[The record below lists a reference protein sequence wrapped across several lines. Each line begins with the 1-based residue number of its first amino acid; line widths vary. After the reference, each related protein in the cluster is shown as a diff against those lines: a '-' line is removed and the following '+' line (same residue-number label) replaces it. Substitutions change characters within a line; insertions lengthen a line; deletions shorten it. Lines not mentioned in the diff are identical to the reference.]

1 MFSGLIAHLGRV
13 ASLRGDLRNGMVL
26 TVEAPDAVAE
36 GVADKDSVAING
48 VCLTVVKHDARTMTF
63 DIVPES
69 ITRAGFDDL
78 REGAPVNV
86 ELSLRLGDR
95 LGGHLVYG
103 HVDAT
108 APIAGKPV
116 EGQGHRLT
124 IERPAAVARY
134 IVEKGFIAVD
144 GVSLTIAAVT
154 PEYFSVALI
163 PETSRRTTLGTKG
176 VGDRVNIEI
185 DPVARYAFAA
195 MDEYRGSN
203 DATAATAAT
212 AAELAWAYEI

>member
-1 MFSGLIAHLGRV
+1 MFSGLISHLGRV

-26 TVEAPDAVAE
+26 TVEAPDALAE

-48 VCLTVVKHDARTMTF
+48 VCLTVVQHDARTMTF

-69 ITRAGFDDL
+69 IERAGFDAL
-78 REGAPVNV
+78 REGSHVNV

-108 APIAGKPV
+108 AAIVAKTP

-124 IERPAAVARY
+124 IERPAAVSRY
-134 IVEKGFIAVD
+134 IVEKGFIAID
-144 GVSLTIAAVT
+144 GVSLTIASVT
-154 PEYFSVALI
+154 RDHFTIALI
-163 PETSRRTTLGTKG
+163 PETSRRTSLGTKDR
-176 VGDRVNIEI
+176 GDRVNVEI

-195 MDEYRGSN
+195 LDAYKETEEPAGATSDEL
-203 DATAATAAT
+203 
-212 AAELAWAYEI
+212 LAWAYEI

>member
-13 ASLRGDLRNGMVL
+13 ASLRGDVRNGMVL

-48 VCLTVVKHDARTMTF
+48 VCLTVVKHDARTLTF

-69 ITRAGFDDL
+69 IARAGFDDL

-103 HVDAT
+103 HVDANAT
-108 APIAGKPV
+108 IAGKPV

-124 IERPAAVARY
+124 IERPGSVARY
-134 IVEKGFIAVD
+134 IVEKGFIALD
-144 GVSLTIAAVT
+144 GVSLTIASVT
-154 PEYFSVALI
+154 PEYFTVALI
-163 PETSRRTTLGTKG
+163 PETSRRTTLGTKT
-176 VGDRVNIEI
+176 VGDRVNVEI

-195 MDEYRGSN
+195 MDDYRGAS
-203 DATAATAAT
+203 DAQGAT

>member
-13 ASLRGDLRNGMVL
+13 AALRGDVRNGMVL
-26 TVEAPDAVAE
+26 TVDAPDALADGVAE
-36 GVADKDSVAING
+36 GDSVAING
-48 VCLTVVKHDARTMTF
+48 VCLTVVKHDARTLTF

-86 ELSLRLGDR
+86 ELSLRVGDR

-103 HVDAT
+103 HVDAS
-108 APIAGKPV
+108 AAIAGKPV

-124 IERPAAVARY
+124 IERPGAVSRY
-134 IVEKGFIAVD
+134 IVEKGFIAID
-144 GVSLTIAAVT
+144 GVSLTIASVT
-154 PEYFSVALI
+154 PEYFTIALI

-195 MDEYRGSN
+195 MDEYRGASEAST
-203 DATAATAAT
+203 ATD
-212 AAELAWAYEI
+212 AELAWAYEI

>member
-13 ASLRGDLRNGMVL
+13 ASLRGDLHNGMLL
-26 TVEAPDAVAE
+26 TVEAPDAIAE
-36 GVADKDSVAING
+36 GVAEKDSVAING
-48 VCLTVVKHDARTMTF
+48 VCLTVVRHDARTMTF

-69 ITRAGFDDL
+69 IVRAGFADL
-78 REGAPVNV
+78 HEGDPVNV

-108 APIAGKPV
+108 AAIAGKPV

-124 IERPAAVARY
+124 IERPGAIERFL
-134 IVEKGFIAVD
+134 VEKGFVAID
-144 GVSLTIAAVT
+144 GVSLTIASVT
-154 PEYFSVALI
+154 PDYFTIALI

-176 VGDRVNIEI
+176 PGARVNIEI
-185 DPVARYAFAA
+185 DPLARYAFAA
-195 MDEYRGSN
+195 VDAYRTDEAAG
-203 DATAATAAT
+203 ATDD
-212 AAELAWAYEI
+212 ELAWAYEI

>member
-36 GVADKDSVAING
+36 GVAEKDSLAING
-48 VCLTVVKHDARTMTF
+48 VCLTVVKYDQRTMTF
-63 DIVPES
+63 DIVPET
-69 ITRAGFDDL
+69 IVRAGFDEL
-78 REGAPVNV
+78 REGDPVNV

-103 HVDAT
+103 HVDAN
-108 APIAGKPV
+108 AAIVGKPV

-124 IERPAAVARY
+124 IERSAAIERF
-134 IVEKGFIAVD
+134 IVEKGFIAID
-144 GVSLTIAAVT
+144 GVSLTIASVT
-154 PEYFSVALI
+154 PEYFTIALI
-163 PETSRRTTLGTKG
+163 PETSRRTTLGTKDAG
-176 VGDRVNIEI
+176 ARVNIEI

-195 MDEYRGSN
+195 VEAYRGSD
-203 DATAATAAT
+203 DAGSATDD
-212 AAELAWAYEI
+212 ELAWAYEI

>member
-26 TVEAPDAVAE
+26 TVEAPDAIAE
-36 GVADKDSVAING
+36 GVAEKDSIAING
-48 VCLTVVKHDARTMTF
+48 VCLTVVSHDHRTMTF

-69 ITRAGFDDL
+69 IVRAGFDDL
-78 REGAPVNV
+78 REGDPVNV

-103 HVDAT
+103 HIDAN
-108 APIAGKPV
+108 AAIAGKPI

-124 IERPAAVARY
+124 VELPAAVGRF
-134 IVEKGFIAVD
+134 IVEKGFIAID
-144 GVSLTIAAVT
+144 GVSLTIASVT
-154 PEYFSVALI
+154 PEYFTVALI
-163 PETSRRTTLGTKG
+163 PETSRRTTLGSKG
-176 VGDRVNIEI
+176 AGARVNIEI

-195 MDEYRGSN
+195 VDAYRASADSG
-203 DATAATAAT
+203 AATD
-212 AAELAWAYEI
+212 AELAWAYEI

>member
-26 TVEAPDAVAE
+26 TVEAPDAIAE
-36 GVADKDSVAING
+36 GVAEKDSIAING
-48 VCLTVVKHDARTMTF
+48 VCLTVVRYDQRTMTF

-69 ITRAGFDDL
+69 IVRAGFDEL
-78 REGAPVNV
+78 REGDPVNV
-86 ELSLRLGDR
+86 ELSLRMGDR

-103 HVDAT
+103 HVDAN
-108 APIAGKPV
+108 AAIVGKPL

-124 IERPAAVARY
+124 IERSGAIERF
-134 IVEKGFIAVD
+134 IVEKGFIAID
-144 GVSLTIAAVT
+144 GVSLTIASVT
-154 PEYFSVALI
+154 PEYFTIALI

-176 VGDRVNIEI
+176 AGARVNIEI

-195 MDEYRGSN
+195 VEAYRGSD
-203 DATAATAAT
+203 DAGSATDD
-212 AAELAWAYEI
+212 ELAWAYEI

>member
-36 GVADKDSVAING
+36 GVAEKDSIAING
-48 VCLTVVKHDARTMTF
+48 VCLTVVRYDERTMTF

-69 ITRAGFDDL
+69 IVRAGFDEL
-78 REGAPVNV
+78 REGDPVNV
-86 ELSLRLGDR
+86 ELSLRMGDR

-103 HVDAT
+103 HVDAN
-108 APIAGKPV
+108 AAIVGKPA
-116 EGQGHRLT
+116 EGQGHRLA
-124 IERPAAVARY
+124 IERSGAIERF
-134 IVEKGFIAVD
+134 IVEKGFIAID
-144 GVSLTIAAVT
+144 GVSLTIASVT
-154 PEYFSVALI
+154 PDFFTIALI

-176 VGDRVNIEI
+176 VGARVNIEI

-195 MDEYRGSN
+195 VEAYRGTD
-203 DATAATAAT
+203 DAAGATDD
-212 AAELAWAYEI
+212 ELAWAYEI

>member
-26 TVEAPDAVAE
+26 TVEAPGAIAE
-36 GVADKDSVAING
+36 GVAEKDSIAING
-48 VCLTVVKHDARTMTF
+48 VCLTVVTYDARTMTF

-69 ITRAGFDDL
+69 IVRAGFDEL
-78 REGAPVNV
+78 REGDPVNV

-103 HVDAT
+103 HVDAN
-108 APIAGKPV
+108 AAIAGKPA
-116 EGQGHRLT
+116 EGQGHRLA
-124 IERPAAVARY
+124 IERPAAIDRF
-134 IVEKGFIAVD
+134 IVEKGFIAID
-144 GVSLTIAAVT
+144 GVSLTIASVT
-154 PEYFSVALI
+154 PDFFTIALI

-176 VGDRVNIEI
+176 PGARVNIEI

-195 MDEYRGSN
+195 VDAYRVTDEAGG
-203 DATAATAAT
+203 ATDD
-212 AAELAWAYEI
+212 ELAWAYEI